1 MRTWLKGVDDEW
13 ERPTSSAHGRDTG
26 PMLELFDDYSGTHEQ
41 KLAICRAWD
50 EARDRIQKETRHT
63 PRDIVKQTE
72 ARVAHSPS
80 EAFRFDDHGF
90 AALGDYA
97 AGRFACRSLNS
108 LHSAGSGGR
117 LKLWVVVGTSPATDI
132 GALQALA
139 PPHSLFQAASQFN
152 CLESPGPYIVPVAQY
167 FSDPTQG
174 PRASV
179 SAFPATLLRHYA
191 SPVVQ
196 RDPGPQLNLL
206 HRVALPGVAQVEG
219 GYLLANNIPQPK
231 TFASLLHDHFDE
243 VEVGLHEGAQVV
255 LGANWDGPV
264 EGPRHI
270 AQVFT
275 STIAAGGYS
284 KVNTADPV
292 WRDILTQLQR
302 AAYLGTLRA
311 AASSGQRRAVLT
323 LIGGG
328 VFGNP
333 IEIIWDSIVWA
344 CEQVAPKLSQDLTVI
359 VNGRILEG
367 LDLDSVETV
376 ARQWGGDLLR
386 AYGSGTGIKNL

>member
-1 MRTWLKGVDDEW
+1 
-13 ERPTSSAHGRDTG
+13 
-26 PMLELFDDYSGTHEQ
+26 MLELFDDYSGTHEQ

-50 EARDRIQKETRHT
+50 EARDRIQKETRRT
-63 PRDIVKQTE
+63 PRDIVRQAE
-72 ARVAHSPS
+72 AKVARSPA
-80 EAFRFDDHGF
+80 EAFRFDENGYATLDG
-90 AALGDYA
+90 YA
-97 AGRFACRSLNS
+97 AGRFQCRSLNS
-108 LHSAGSGGR
+108 LESKSSGGR

-152 CLESPGPYIVPVAQY
+152 CLESPGPYIVPVTNY

-174 PRASV
+174 PRASI

-191 SPVVQ
+191 SPVEQ
-196 RDPGPQLNLL
+196 QNPSPQLNLL

-219 GYLLANNIPQPK
+219 GYLLADNIAQPS
-231 TFASLLHDHFDE
+231 TFAQLLHDHFDQI
-243 VEVGLHEGAQVV
+243 EVGLHEGAQVV

-284 KVNTADPV
+284 KVPRGDAV
-292 WRDILTQLQR
+292 WSDIVAQLQR

-311 AASSGQRRAVLT
+311 AASTGQRRAVLT

-333 IEIIWDSIVWA
+333 LEVIWDSILWA
-344 CEQVAPKLSQDLTVI
+344 CEQVAPTLGQDLTVI

-367 LDLDSVETV
+367 LDLDAVETV
-376 ARQWGGDLLR
+376 ARKWGGDLLR
-386 AYGSGTGIKNL
+386 AYGSGTGIKKS